1 VIHFTLFMGILLIRT
16 LKKENYLLTGLVL
29 AACWYLKGYLNYGMY
44 GVYLIL
50 LFYALIER
58 PAASLLWVSLY
69 MAWYGLPALRD
80 RLYPLPDKINVSSQ
94 FYALLA
100 LPLIYIPMNS
110 KLRINKWVFYL
121 FYPAHLAVIYALG
134 LIM

>member
-1 VIHFTLFMGILLIRT
+1 
-16 LKKENYLLTGLVL
+16 
-29 AACWYLKGYLNYGMY
+29 MY

-80 RLYPLPDKINVSSQ
+80 KLYPLPDKISVTTQ

-100 LPLIYIPMNS
+100 LPLIYIPTWSNL
-110 KLRINKWVFYL
+110 KLNKWVFYM
-121 FYPAHLAVIYALG
+121 FYPAHLIGIMLIQFALALG
-134 LIM
+134 K

>member
-1 VIHFTLFMGILLIRT
+1 
-16 LKKENYLLTGLVL
+16 
-29 AACWYLKGYLNYGMY
+29 
-44 GVYLIL
+44 
-50 LFYALIER
+50 
-58 PAASLLWVSLY
+58 

-100 LPLIYIPMNS
+100 LPLIYIPMKS
-110 KLRINKWVFYL
+110 KIRINKWVFYL